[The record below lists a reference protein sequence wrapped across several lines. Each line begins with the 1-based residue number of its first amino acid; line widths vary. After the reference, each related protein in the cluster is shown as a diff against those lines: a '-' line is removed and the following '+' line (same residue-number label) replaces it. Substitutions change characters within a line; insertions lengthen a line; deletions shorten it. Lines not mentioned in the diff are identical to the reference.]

1 MNHSDERLAFTIDE
15 AAQALSLSRSTMK
28 AAIRSGT
35 VPAIRMGRRVMI
47 PKHGLLELI
56 GAPPMVASRQRSY
69 EEGVTDERSRIT
81 DLLLS
86 LLAQVRA
93 D

>member
-1 MNHSDERLAFTIDE
+1 
-15 AAQALSLSRSTMK
+15 
-28 AAIRSGT
+28 
-35 VPAIRMGRRVMI
+35 MI
-47 PKHGLLELI
+47 PKHGLLELM

-86 LLAQVRA
+86 LLAQIRA